1 MLRRRVGRSELDADE
16 QNAEQEQPQKQE
28 QSGTDVGKGATRT
41 HAVAEMQKAAEIL
54 KDIQS
59 SQ

>member
-1 MLRRRVGRSELDADE
+1 MLAADG
-16 QNAEQEQPQKQE
+16 QYAGQQQLQKQE
-28 QSGTDVGKGATRT
+28 QPATEVGKGATRT
-41 HAVAEMQKAAEIL
+41 QAVAEMQKAAEIL